1 MKWENILFVKFRNT
15 IIKEN
20 KTGLLKTIKKKHV
33 KCNSRNMISFIKFK
47 LQNKKAAKTGSQTGK
62 NVTV

>member
-20 KTGLLKTIKKKHV
+20 KTGVLMTINNHV

-47 LQNKKAAKTGSQTGK
+47 LQNKKATKTGSQTGK